1 VRFLLVLLFVLF
13 PCATFAVVPEA
24 IQQIIK
30 KDFPKAIFRIDDCFE
45 ENKNL
50 WILIKPSSE
59 NLQEVLELSF
69 KNADEYLFS
78 NNWIY
83 VKVSDNTIKSFDSL
97 SKPIQSKILSSQIT
111 QEFVIP
117 NKFSLPRDLAVLAG
131 RLPIE
136 LNAVELATEKEVIYR
151 KRLLE
156 QKSTEPFRFFTYD
169 VHSGDFSLL
178 SLERGLKSDKPS
190 QLERSESISKK
201 LKYLSNIKLINDE
214 VYLSDLYQSKIYK
227 ISKTSPDL
235 ELVLD
240 LNDYLPK
247 QGIRDFVF
255 NHNFSEIFVLTNKDS
270 SLLVIDLNKKQL
282 IKQNTIAPMVAKL
295 QMLSRSASE
304 PEYLYYFS
312 KATNKIYYLS
322 TFDYRVAGEID
333 ISKIESDHKLVPY
346 SMIVTDKTIYLGV
359 ESFDLKKSTQQAE
372 ILEFDMVTGQH
383 ILTVALPVLPD
394 LIKYGGQ
401 SNLYVLGR
409 NDQKHSKLV
418 EISLLDNTLKE
429 LDLYPDLDS
438 ANDFVVDSASSLIF
452 IPSIESK
459 VLNIVDV
466 KSFSLVQKIQLE
478 KSIFNIVR
486 I

>member
-1 VRFLLVLLFVLF
+1 
-13 PCATFAVVPEA
+13 
-24 IQQIIK
+24 
-30 KDFPKAIFRIDDCFE
+30 
-45 ENKNL
+45 
-50 WILIKPSSE
+50 
-59 NLQEVLELSF
+59 
-69 KNADEYLFS
+69 
-78 NNWIY
+78 
-83 VKVSDNTIKSFDSL
+83 
-97 SKPIQSKILSSQIT
+97 
-111 QEFVIP
+111 
-117 NKFSLPRDLAVLAG
+117 
-131 RLPIE
+131 
-136 LNAVELATEKEVIYR
+136 
-151 KRLLE
+151 LE